1 MEQHGLHMYFLYDV
15 LFKALKFDYFI
26 VLFYAYF
33 IHFAV
38 CALFGP
44 FCCILRSPRAGPAA
58 LGCEKPK
65 SPLSWDPG
73 PRDKGLFDLKWISD
87 P

>member
-1 MEQHGLHMYFLYDV
+1 MEQHGLHMYFLQDV
-15 LFKALKFDYFI
+15 LLNIPESDYFI

-44 FCCILRSPRAGPAA
+44 FRCILRTPRADPAA
-58 LGCEKPK
+58 LGFEKSK
-65 SPLSWDPG
+65 SPLSWGPG
-73 PRDKGLFDLKWISD
+73 SHDKGLFV
-87 P
+87 

>member
-1 MEQHGLHMYFLYDV
+1 MEQHGLHMYFLHDV
-15 LFKALKFDYFI
+15 LLNVPESDHFI

-38 CALFGP
+38 YAVFGLFR
-44 FCCILRSPRAGPAA
+44 CILRTPRAGSAA
-58 LGCEKPK
+58 LGCEKSK

-73 PRDKGLFDLKWISD
+73 PHGKGLFV
-87 P
+87 